1 VRRGATPGRDPL
13 DATRPRRLAA
23 LVLSA
28 IAGLVLI
35 FAAAGAAH
43 AQPAGEAPAL
53 SADSAAAQ
61 TQRRERLDQIEQFV
75 LDPESPMREIEPLLG
90 ELRTLRAESSAL
102 GSRLSGPRGDARR
115 ALDAL
120 GPAPGPDAGSEPEAV
135 AARRI
140 ELEARA
146 AELETAARL
155 ADVNV
160 QTANRLID
168 RIGELR
174 RERFFESAFTS
185 RGSLLQPQT
194 WVEAGRGVRDSAG
207 FAVSAATAWMDERRA
222 ADAETYSLVVLAV
235 ALALALALSFPVR
248 ILLRRRIDAL
258 AAGGRLGADSR
269 GVAAGLRAFL
279 HIGAA
284 VLSAYILFAAAA
296 SQNVSV
302 EALGA
307 IAGGVL
313 ASIVFVAMAD
323 AVARAW
329 YAPRDAAGRLA
340 NVSDGKA
347 TVAWLH
353 VIALAALAAAGWTI
367 AQAGVQLEADP
378 AVLDAVAA
386 IEGLLGAALLF
397 ALSRE
402 ISRRAPA
409 AGASAEAAV
418 TRPPIPWLRVALILA
433 SLAALGAAVG
443 GYAALARF
451 IVERAALAVV
461 AVIAFRVA
469 RAFVHGLVLGV
480 VAPRVRG
487 AEAAGDETF
496 AFWIRVTLDIVLV
509 LAALPLAA
517 LIVGFERADIVD
529 LLVRATLGVRIGS
542 IQFSIVNIAVGA
554 AIFAGALIA
563 TRFVQRGLATSVFPR
578 TRIDSGARNSI
589 VALVGYAGLILAFLF
604 AVAAAGFDLTNLAII
619 AGALS
624 VGVGFGLQ
632 GFVNNFVS
640 GLTLL
645 FERPIKIGDWV
656 VLASGQG
663 YVKKIGM
670 RATEIETFDRATII
684 VPNAELV
691 TSAVTNWTLRD
702 RIGRIIVPVGV
713 SYDADPEL
721 VRDLLMK
728 VAAEH
733 PEVLSDPAPFVLWKD
748 FADSALVFE
757 VRVYVRDI
765 GRTFRVQNDLR
776 FAIWASFKAHNI
788 EIPFPQRVIHMA
800 GGGGSEG
807 SGE

>member
-1 VRRGATPGRDPL
+1 LRTSILVVLALGLLFVATEP
-13 DATRPRRLAA
+13 A
-23 LVLSA
+23 
-28 IAGLVLI
+28 
-35 FAAAGAAH
+35 FAQNASTV
-43 AQPAGEAPAL
+43 EAL
-53 SADSAAAQ
+53 SPDSAAAQ
-61 TQRRERLDQIEQFV
+61 AQRRERLDQIDAV
-75 LDPESPMREIEPLLG
+75 ISDPESPLREVEPLLD
-90 ELRTLRAESSAL
+90 ELRSLRAESFAL
-102 GSRLSGPRGDARR
+102 GNRLAAPRADARR

-120 GPAPGPDAGSEPEAV
+120 GPAPGAGGAPEPEAV
-135 AARRI
+135 AARRA
-140 ELEARA
+140 ELEARV
-146 AELETAARL
+146 AEIETAARL
-155 ADVNV
+155 ADVNI
-160 QTANRLID
+160 QSANRLVD

-174 RERFFESAFTS
+174 RDRFLESAFTS
-185 RGSLLQPQT
+185 RGSLLEPQT
-194 WVEAGRGVRDSAG
+194 WVEAGRGAREGTSFV
-207 FAVSAATAWMDERRA
+207 VSAASTWLAERRE
-222 ADAETYSLVVLAV
+222 ADARTYSLVVLAV
-235 ALALALALSFPVR
+235 ALALALTLSFPVR

-258 AAGGRLGADSR
+258 AATGRLGGDSR
-269 GVAAGLRAFL
+269 GVAAGLRALL

-284 VLSAYILFAAAA
+284 IASAYILFAAAA
-296 SQNVSV
+296 SQDLSV
-302 EALGA
+302 ESLGA

-313 ASIVFVAMAD
+313 ASIVFVAIAD

-329 YAPRDAAGRLA
+329 YAPRSADARLA
-340 NVSDGKA
+340 NVSDGNAK
-347 TVAWLH
+347 VAWLH
-353 VIALAALAAAGWTI
+353 VIVLAGLAAAGWML
-367 AQAGVQLEADP
+367 ARAGAALEAGP
-378 AVLDAVAA
+378 ATLDAIAA

-409 AGASAEAAV
+409 AGDVQTTARAPV
-418 TRPPIPWLRVALILA
+418 PWLRIALVAAGLA
-433 SLAALGAAVG
+433 SLAAALG

-461 AVIAFRVA
+461 GVLGFYVA
-469 RAFVHGLVLGV
+469 RTFVHALVVGI

-487 AEAAGDETF
+487 ADTAADETF
-496 AFWIRVTLDIVLV
+496 TFWIRLVLDVVLV
-509 LAALPLAA
+509 LAVLPIAA
-517 LIVGFERADIVD
+517 LIAGFERADIFD
-529 LLVRATLGVRIGS
+529 LLTRATLGVRVGS
-542 IQFSIVNIAVGA
+542 IQFSIINIGIGV

-563 TRFVQRGLATSVFPR
+563 TRFVQRGLANSVLPR
-578 TRIDSGARNSI
+578 TSIDSGARNSI

-604 AVAAAGFDLTNLAII
+604 AVAAAGFDLTNFAII

-645 FERPIKIGDWV
+645 FERPVKIGDWV

-684 VPNAELV
+684 VPNSELV

-702 RIGRIIVPVGV
+702 RVGRIIVGVGV

-728 VAAEH
+728 AADEH
-733 PEVLSDPAPFVLWKD
+733 PEVVSDPAPFVLWKD
-748 FADSALVFE
+748 FGDSALLFE

-776 FAIWASFKAHNI
+776 FAIWRAFKEHGI

-800 GGGGSEG
+800 GAGGPAG
-807 SGE
+807 SGG